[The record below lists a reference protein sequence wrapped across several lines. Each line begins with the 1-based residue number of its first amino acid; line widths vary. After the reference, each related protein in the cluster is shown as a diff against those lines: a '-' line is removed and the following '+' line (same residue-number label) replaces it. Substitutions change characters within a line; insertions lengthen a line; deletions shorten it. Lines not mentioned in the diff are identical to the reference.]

1 MNEKDL
7 ENLSNEELI
16 ELLQALNGMDD
27 SLKEIEEKLKE
38 EDENEK
44 K

>member
-1 MNEKDL
+1 M

-16 ELLQALNGMDD
+16 ELYNLITTFINSLNTDLG
-27 SLKEIEEKLKE
+27 KA
-38 EDENEK
+38 K